1 MPEVLFLLAL
11 GSLVGTVGSLVGA
24 GGGVI
29 LVPVLVLLYEGEVA
43 SEITSLSLVV
53 IFFTAF
59 SGSVAYGWM
68 RRIDYVAGMAF
79 ALAGIPTAMIG
90 AYLSQHVP
98 RIYFDPLM
106 AGLLVLLGGY
116 TLVNPRS
123 PKANSGF
130 ARDIEANTRRQ
141 LRLGC
146 ILSAYIGAFSGV
158 LGIGGGIIR
167 VPVMVKI
174 LRFTPHVA
182 TATSLFALTIVS
194 FAGTLVHASG
204 DRFEG
209 QSDKALFLAIGVM
222 VGAQVGAKLSTWVR
236 GTMMLRLLSALLV
249 GLGAQLL
256 YTSAQ
261 RW

>member
-1 MPEVLFLLAL
+1 MPEFLFLVAL
-11 GSLVGTVGSLVGA
+11 GALVGTVGSLVGA

-53 IFFTAF
+53 IFFTAI
-59 SGSVAYGWM
+59 SGSVTYGWM
-68 RRIDYVAGMAF
+68 GRIDYVSGMAF
-79 ALAGIPTAMIG
+79 ALAGIPTAMAG

-98 RIYFDPLM
+98 RLYFDPLM
-106 AGLLVLLGGY
+106 AGILVLLGGY
-116 TLVNPRS
+116 SLLNPRS
-123 PKANSGF
+123 RKASSETVGDF
-130 ARDIEANTRRQ
+130 EGNTRRQ

-146 ILSAYIGAFSGV
+146 ILSAYIGVLSGI

-167 VPVMVKI
+167 VPVMVKV

-204 DRFEG
+204 GRFEG
-209 QSDKALFLAIGVM
+209 ESDKALFLAMGVM
-222 VGAQVGAKLSTWVR
+222 VGAQIGAKLSTWVR
-236 GTMMLRLLSALLV
+236 GTLLLRLLSGLLV
-249 GLGAQLL
+249 GLGIQLV

>member
-1 MPEVLFLLAL
+1 MPEILFLVAL
-11 GSLVGTVGSLVGA
+11 GALVGTVGSLVGA

-59 SGSVAYGWM
+59 SGSVTYGWM
-68 RRIDYVAGMAF
+68 RRIDYVAGIAF
-79 ALAGIPTAMIG
+79 ALAGIPTAIAG

-98 RIYFDPLM
+98 RLYFDPFM
-106 AGLLVLLGGY
+106 AGILVLLGGY
-116 TLVNPRS
+116 TFINPRS
-123 PKANSGF
+123 
-130 ARDIEANTRRQ
+130 RDSKPEAEEDVEANTRRQ

-146 ILSAYIGAFSGV
+146 ILSAYIGAISGV

-167 VPVMVKI
+167 VPVMVKV

-194 FAGTLVHASG
+194 FAATLVHAAEG
-204 DRFEG
+204 RFEG
-209 QSDKALFLAIGVM
+209 ESDKALFLAIGVM

-236 GTMMLRLLSALLV
+236 GTLLLRLLSAILV

-256 YTSAQ
+256 YTSAH

>member
-1 MPEVLFLLAL
+1 MPEFLFLVAL
-11 GSLVGTVGSLVGA
+11 GAVVGTVGSLVGA

-29 LVPVLVLLYEGEVA
+29 LVPVLVLLYKGEVA

-59 SGSVAYGWM
+59 SGSVTYGWM
-68 RRIDYVAGMAF
+68 RRIDYVSGVAF
-79 ALAGIPTAMIG
+79 ALAGLPTAMAG

-98 RIYFDPLM
+98 RLYFDPLM
-106 AGLLVLLGGY
+106 AAILVLLGGY
-116 TLVNPRS
+116 TFINPRS
-123 PKANSGF
+123 RRANAESSP
-130 ARDIEANTRRQ
+130 DIEANTRRQ

-146 ILSAYIGAFSGV
+146 ILSAYIGAISGI

-167 VPVMVKI
+167 VPVMVKV

-204 DRFEG
+204 GRFEG
-209 QSDKALFLAIGVM
+209 QSDKALFLVIGVM
-222 VGAQVGAKLSTWVR
+222 VGAQIGAKLSTLVQ
-236 GTMMLRLLSALLV
+236 GPLLLRLLSALLV
-249 GLGAQLL
+249 GLGAQLF
-256 YTSAQ
+256 YTLAQ